1 VITLCAARHQ
11 VFMGMDVKKVR
22 AFQRELLNYFD
33 GSFPKIGEEI
43 EKTGELSD
51 EMEKQISETANQYR
65 ADQTV

>member
-1 VITLCAARHQ
+1 
-11 VFMGMDVKKVR
+11 MGMDVKKVR

-33 GSFPKIGEEI
+33 GSFPEIGEEI